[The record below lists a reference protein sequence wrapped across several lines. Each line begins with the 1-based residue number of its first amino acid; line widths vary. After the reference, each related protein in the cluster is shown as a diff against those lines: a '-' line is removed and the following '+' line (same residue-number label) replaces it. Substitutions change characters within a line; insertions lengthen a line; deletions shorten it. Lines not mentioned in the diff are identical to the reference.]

1 VHREHRMTVTEPAK
15 TTSQHVVFTEEH
27 EALRESVRAFVD
39 REVVPHVADWE
50 ERTFPD
56 SIVRRMGELGFLGL
70 SVPEE
75 YGGQGG
81 DYFTN
86 LVLAEE
92 IARGGSGGFLM
103 GLSVHTD
110 MVMPPILQFGT
121 EEQKRRWVV
130 PGVAGEQIF
139 SLGITEPDAGSDV
152 AGTRTRAVRQDGG
165 WLINGSK
172 TYITN
177 GHRNSMILLVTKT
190 DPDAGHRG
198 FSLFM
203 VPMEAPGVVR
213 EQKLRKMGMHASD
226 TALLSF
232 QDVWVDDSALLGVE
246 GKGFEQIMWE
256 LQAERLIGAAGC
268 LAYGQY
274 AFDKTLRYAKERH
287 TFGRPLGQHQAIR
300 HKFADMATKLAAARA
315 LIYQTARSY
324 AAGEYPVREISMSK
338 LNATQVA
345 WEVADQCVQI
355 HGGAGYMDE
364 YDVSRVL
371 RDIRLYRIGAGAD
384 EIMLDVI
391 GKSYG
396 F

>member
-1 VHREHRMTVTEPAK
+1 MSSAAYQSPWASDDVEMFRNTVRQFVHKEFVPQQARWREHQRPDAEAWTQAGRTGLLLPDLPEAYGGGGG
-15 TTSQHVVFTEEH
+15 TFAHAAVVLEELAH
-27 EALRESVRAFVD
+27 AGVHFGSGIQ
-39 REVVPHVADWE
+39 
-50 ERTFPD
+50 
-56 SIVRRMGELGFLGL
+56 SIVAHYILA
-70 SVPEE
+70 
-75 YGGQGG
+75 YG
-81 DYFTN
+81 
-86 LVLAEE
+86 
-92 IARGGSGGFLM
+92 S
-103 GLSVHTD
+103 
-110 MVMPPILQFGT
+110 
-121 EEQKRRWVV
+121 EEQKSRWLPLMARGELVAAIAMSE
-130 PGVAGEQIF
+130 PG
-139 SLGITEPDAGSDV
+139 AGSDLRSIQ
-152 AGTRTRAVRQDGG
+152 ANARRDGDQYV
-165 WLINGSK
+165 INGSK
-172 TYITN
+172 TFITN

-190 DPDAGHRG
+190 DPGAGHHG
-198 FSLFM
+198 FTLFL
-203 VPMEAPGVVR
+203 VPMDSPGVVR
-213 EQKLRKMGMHASD
+213 AKKLRKMGMHASD

-232 QDVWVDDSALLGVE
+232 TDVWVDDSAVLGTV

-274 AFDKTLRYAKERH
+274 AFDKTLTYARERH

-300 HKFADMATKLAAARA
+300 HKFADMATKLEAARA

-338 LNATQVA
+338 LLATQTA

>member
-1 VHREHRMTVTEPAK
+1 MTVTEHAGPG
-15 TTSQHVVFTEEH
+15 TGHVIFTGEH
-27 EALRESVRAFVD
+27 EALRASIRSFVD
-39 REVVPHVADWE
+39 REIVPHVAEWE
-50 ERTFPD
+50 QHTFPD
-56 SIVRRMGELGFLGL
+56 SIVRRMGELGLLGL

-75 YGGQGG
+75 YGGQDG

-110 MVMPPILQFGT
+110 MVMPPILRFGT
-121 EEQKRRWVV
+121 EAQKRRWVV
-130 PGVAGEQIF
+130 PGVAGEQMY

-152 AGTRTRAVRQDGG
+152 ANIRTRAVRRDGG

-177 GHRNSMILLVTKT
+177 GHRNSMIMLVTKT
-190 DPDAGHRG
+190 DPDAGHHG
-198 FSLFM
+198 FTLFL
-203 VPMEAPGVVR
+203 VPMDTPGVAR
-213 EQKLRKMGMHASD
+213 EQKLRKLGMHASD

-232 QDVWVDDSALLGVE
+232 ADVWVDDSAVLGTV
-246 GKGFEQIMWE
+246 GRGFGHIMWE

-274 AFDKTLRYAKERH
+274 AFDKTLRYARERH

-300 HKFADMATKLAAARA
+300 HKFADMATKLEAARA
-315 LIYQTARSY
+315 LIYQTARCY
-324 AAGEYPVREISMSK
+324 ARGDYPVREISMSK
-338 LNATQVA
+338 LYATQVA

-391 GKSYG
+391 GKSFG

>member
-203 VPMEAPGVVR
+203 VPMDAPGVVR

>member
-1 VHREHRMTVTEPAK
+1 MTVTEHS
-15 TTSQHVVFTEEH
+15 TGSGHVVFTEEH
-27 EALRESVRAFVD
+27 DALRASIRSFVD
-39 REVVPHVADWE
+39 REIVPNVAQWE
-50 ERTFPD
+50 RETFPD
-56 SIVRRMGELGFLGL
+56 SIVRRMGDLGFLGL
-70 SVPEE
+70 SVPEQ

-81 DYFTN
+81 DYFCN

-110 MVMPPILQFGT
+110 MVMPPILEFGT
-121 EEQKRRWVV
+121 EEQKQRWIR
-130 PGVAGEQIF
+130 PGVAGEQMY

-152 AGTRTRAVRQDGG
+152 AGTSTKAVRHDGG

-198 FSLFM
+198 FTLFM
-203 VPMEAPGVVR
+203 VPMDTPGVVR
-213 EQKLRKMGMHASD
+213 DKKLEKMGMHASD
-226 TALLSF
+226 TALLTFS
-232 QDVWVDDSALLGVE
+232 DVWVDDSAVLGTV
-246 GKGFEQIMWE
+246 GNGFQQIMWE

-268 LAYGQY
+268 LGFAQY
-274 AFDKTLRYAKERH
+274 AFDKTLQYARDRH

-300 HKFADMATKLAAARA
+300 HKFADMATRIEAARA

-324 AAGEYPVREISMSK
+324 AAGEYPVRQISMSK
-338 LNATQVA
+338 LLATQVS
-345 WEVADQCVQI
+345 WDVADQCVQI

-364 YDVSRVL
+364 YDVSRVF